1 MDPSCLQ
8 HPGEPVGGHKGSG
21 RPYSAEPVE
30 LRDGLQT
37 LLRNRELPAHPHCLS
52 HPKPSNRMGGF
63 GCSDDP
69 RMVVPFPGSVDLA
82 RIPSLFWLTRVRN
95 SRMGG
100 RGFAPRISFRAFREL
115 HIGSESVACDGS
127 NLSRT
132 CGVSPP
138 PQRRVPSKPNLTA
151 GDL

>member
-1 MDPSCLQ
+1 
-8 HPGEPVGGHKGSG
+8 
-21 RPYSAEPVE
+21 
-30 LRDGLQT
+30 
-37 LLRNRELPAHPHCLS
+37 
-52 HPKPSNRMGGF
+52 MGGF

-115 HIGSESVACDGS
+115 HIGSETVACDGS

-132 CGVSPP
+132 GGLPP
-138 PQRRVPSKPNLTA
+138 PRRRRVHLNPKWTA
-151 GDL
+151 GNLGVQTSL